1 MLRINKRV
9 DYAMRVV
16 LALAKRPA
24 GERVTARQIQDEMGV
39 PQAFL
44 RRIVADLSR
53 TGLIRTYLGPK
64 GGLQLAQPPE
74 EVTMYDVITA
84 IEGPVVLAACLYDHD
99 DCPMNGSCSIQNR
112 WQAIQDTM
120 ISQLQSVTFADLL
133 RESRDL
139 IVVE

>member
-16 LALAKRPA
+16 LALAKRPE
-24 GERVTARQIQDEMGV
+24 GTRVTARQIQDEMAV

-53 TGLIRTYLGPK
+53 MGLVRTYLGPK
-64 GGLQLAQPPE
+64 GGLQLARRPE
-74 EVTMYDVITA
+74 EISMYDVITA

-99 DCPMNGSCSIQNR
+99 DCPMSGTCVIQSR
-112 WQAIQDTM
+112 WQQIQDTM
-120 ISQLQSVTFADLL
+120 IEQLQATTFADLM
-133 RESRDL
+133 RQSRQL
-139 IVVE
+139 VSVA

>member
-16 LALAKRPA
+16 LALAKRPQ

-64 GGLQLAQPPE
+64 GGLQLARPPE
-74 EVTMYDVITA
+74 EITMHDVITA

-99 DCPMNGSCSIQNR
+99 DCPMNGVCSIQNR
-112 WQAIQDTM
+112 WQQIQDAM
-120 ISQLQSVTFADLL
+120 VAQLRETTFADLL
-133 RESRDL
+133 HESRDL
-139 IVVE
+139 LVIE